1 MAHLEEIPL
10 FPLHTVL
17 FPHASLHLNVFEERY
32 HQMLRYCLE
41 YDQPFGIVLIRSG
54 SEVGGA
60 AEPYMVGT
68 ACRITRVQER
78 DDARTDVYVE
88 GTSRFRIRKLDET
101 RPYLVGYVEP
111 VIEGDMENEGRTQAL
126 MHRVTEIFQDLVQME
141 IGRRDFS
148 VEIRATSDP
157 VALSFVIAGF
167 LPMENLDKQRL
178 LEITN
183 SDERLSELIQIMEK
197 AISESTQPTLVRVNA
212 DYFRDWLCDN

>member
-68 ACRITRVQER
+68 ACRIVTRSRSSTSSAFPASKRGMSVRLAPAATAEFSPKKDDRLQRLDEQVAWADRNYLLHRVQMFF
-78 DDARTDVYVE
+78 DTMPSSAWT
-88 GTSRFRIRKLDET
+88 RK
-101 RPYLVGYVEP
+101 
-111 VIEGDMENEGRTQAL
+111 
-126 MHRVTEIFQDLVQME
+126 
-141 IGRRDFS
+141 
-148 VEIRATSDP
+148 
-157 VALSFVIAGF
+157 AG
-167 LPMENLDKQRL
+167 P
-178 LEITN
+178 
-183 SDERLSELIQIMEK
+183 
-197 AISESTQPTLVRVNA
+197 
-212 DYFRDWLCDN
+212 